1 MPSSLHEVLVSF
13 FRARPLLAAE
23 LLAVAQ
29 GVAPLGAVEGVMIDA
44 DLSEAVPAEYRA
56 DAAILLR
63 GAVELALVVE
73 VQLQRD
79 PDKRWSW
86 PAYLTLTRARQRCPA
101 AVLVLTLDPATAR
114 WASEPIQLGPDA
126 FIRPIVMGPAQVPL
140 VTDPALANLSPELAV
155 LSVIAHGDE
164 PEVVEV
170 GRVAI
175 DAIANVDESRKRLYT
190 DLIFEKVAPEIC
202 RILKEYVME
211 TWEPRSQ
218 FLREL
223 NAEARATALIEGR
236 AEGEAQGRAEGE
248 ARGRAEGEARGRQA
262 LADALLALLRHRFG
276 ALAPEHEARLQS
288 TSFDTLQGWFEAALT
303 APSIDAALSEAPEGK

>member
-29 GVAPLGAVEGVMIDA
+29 GLTSLGPVEGVMIDT

-63 GAVELALVVE
+63 GAVELALVIE
-73 VQLQRD
+73 VQLHQ
-79 PDKRWSW
+79 DKDKKWSW

-101 AVLVLTLDPATAR
+101 AVLVLTLDPSTAR
-114 WASEPIQLGPDA
+114 WAAEPISLGPDA
-126 FIRPIVMGPAQVPL
+126 VMRPIVMGPAQVPL
-140 VTDPALANLSPELAV
+140 VTDPAQAQASPELAV
-155 LSVIAHGDE
+155 LSVIAHGGE

-190 DLIFEKVAPEIC
+190 DLIFEKVAPEFS

-211 TWEPRSQ
+211 NWEPRSE

-223 NAEARATALIEGR
+223 NAEAESRVMR
-236 AEGEAQGRAEGE
+236 SNVEAV
-248 ARGRAEGEARGRQA
+248 
-262 LADALLALLRHRFG
+262 LCHRFG
-276 ALAPEHEARLQS
+276 VLSPEQAARLQS
-288 TSFDTLQGWFEAALT
+288 ASFDTLQGWFKGALT
-303 APSIDAALSEAPEGK
+303 APSIDAALQELPEAK

>member
-1 MPSSLHEVLVSF
+1 MPSSLHEALVSF

-29 GVAPLGAVEGVMIDA
+29 GLAPLGGVEGVVIDT

-63 GAVELALVVE
+63 GAIELALVIE
-73 VQLQRD
+73 VQLKQ
-79 PDKRWSW
+79 DKDKKWSW

-101 AVLVLTLDPATAR
+101 AVLVVTLDPSTAR
-114 WASEPIQLGPDA
+114 WAAEPIDLGPDA
-126 FIRPIVMGPAQVPL
+126 IMRPIVMGPAQVPL
-140 VTDPALANLSPELAV
+140 VTDPAQAQASPELAV
-155 LSVIAHGDE
+155 LSVIAHGGE

-190 DLIFEKVAPEIC
+190 DLIFEKVAPEFS

-211 TWEPRSQ
+211 NWQPRSE

-223 NAEARATALIEGR
+223 NAEARAE
-236 AEGEAQGRAEGE
+236 AESRV
-248 ARGRAEGEARGRQA
+248 
-262 LADALLALLRHRFG
+262 LRSNVAAVLCHRFG
-276 ALAPEHEARLQS
+276 VLSPEQTARLQS
-288 TSFDTLQGWFEAALT
+288 ASFDTLQRWFNAALT
-303 APSIDAALSEAPEGK
+303 APSIDAALQDSLEAQ

>member
-29 GVAPLGAVEGVMIDA
+29 GLTPLGPVEGAMIDT

-63 GAVELALVVE
+63 GAVELALVIG
-73 VQLQRD
+73 VQLH
-79 PDKRWSW
+79 PDKDKKWSW
-86 PAYLTLTRARQRCPA
+86 PAYLALTRARQRCPA
-101 AVLVLTLDPATAR
+101 AVLVLTLDPSTAR
-114 WASEPIQLGPDA
+114 WAAEPITLGPDA
-126 FIRPIVMGPAQVPL
+126 VMRPIVMGPAQVPL
-140 VTDPALANLSPELAV
+140 VIDPAQAQASPELAV
-155 LSVIAHGDE
+155 LSVIAHGGE

-190 DLIFEKVAPEIC
+190 DLIFEKVAPDIR
-202 RILKEYVME
+202 RILKEYIME
-211 TWEPRSQ
+211 RWEPRSE

-223 NAEARATALIEGR
+223 NAEARAEAR
-236 AEGEAQGRAEGE
+236 AEALVEGE
-248 ARGRAEGEARGRQA
+248 ARGVAIGEVRGRSVA
-262 LADALLALLRHRFG
+262 VELLRGALQDRFG
-276 ALAPEHEARLQS
+276 VLTPAQEARLQRAS
-288 TSFDTLQGWFEAALT
+288 LDTLQRWGRSVFAAT
-303 APSIDAALSEAPEGK
+303 SIDAALQDSSEAQ

>member
-1 MPSSLHEVLVSF
+1 MPSSLHEALVSF

-29 GVAPLGAVEGVMIDA
+29 GLAPLGGVEGVMIDT

-63 GAVELALVVE
+63 GALELALVIE
-73 VQLQRD
+73 VQLQQD

-101 AVLVLTLDPATAR
+101 AVLVLTLDPSTAR
-114 WASEPIQLGPDA
+114 WAAEPISLGPDA
-126 FIRPIVMGPAQVPL
+126 MMRPIVMGPAQVPL
-140 VTDPALANLSPELAV
+140 VTDPAQAQASPELAV
-155 LSVIAHGDE
+155 LSVIAHGGE

-190 DLIFEKVAPEIC
+190 DLIFEKVAPEFS

-211 TWEPRSQ
+211 NWEPRSE

-223 NAEARATALIEGR
+223 NAEARAEAR
-236 AEGEAQGRAEGE
+236 AEALVEGKELTLRSNVGE
-248 ARGRAEGEARGRQA
+248 
-262 LADALLALLRHRFG
+262 LLHHRFG
-276 ALAPEHEARLQS
+276 ALSPDQEASLQAAS
-288 TSFDTLQGWFEAALT
+288 LDTLDRWTSRALT
-303 APSIDAALSEAPEGK
+303 APSIDAALQDSSETQ

>member
-29 GVAPLGAVEGVMIDA
+29 GLTSLGPVEGVMIDT

-63 GAVELALVVE
+63 GAVELALVIE
-73 VQLQRD
+73 VQLHQ
-79 PDKRWSW
+79 DKDKKWSW

-101 AVLVLTLDPATAR
+101 AVLVLTLDPSTAR
-114 WASEPIQLGPDA
+114 WAAEPIYLGPDA
-126 FIRPIVMGPAQVPL
+126 VMRPIVMGPAQVPL
-140 VTDPALANLSPELAV
+140 VTDPAQAQASPELAV
-155 LSVIAHGDE
+155 LSVIAHGGE

-190 DLIFEKVAPEIC
+190 DLIFEKVAPEFS

-211 TWEPRSQ
+211 NWEPRSE

-223 NAEARATALIEGR
+223 NAEARAEALVEGKELNLR
-236 AEGEAQGRAEGE
+236 SNVV
-248 ARGRAEGEARGRQA
+248 
-262 LADALLALLRHRFG
+262 DILLHRFG
-276 ALAPEHEARLQS
+276 ALSPEQTARLQS
-288 TSFDTLQGWFEAALT
+288 ASFGTLQRWFKAALT
-303 APSIDAALSEAPEGK
+303 APSIDAALQDSSEAQ